1 MENGRTE
8 ASDEALIQASD
19 DVQAQIDRIHSQ
31 MALYARDLK
40 RMVDAERQKARA
52 LAEANARLAILDR
65 LKTDFL
71 AFIAHEL
78 RTPLSG
84 MIVLDLL
91 DPHDDPQ
98 ALAEMI
104 DILRRGYERLEK
116 FVEKG
121 LEYFKWLAADRP
133 REQASLIDLAEVVR
147 EVLHQT
153 PELHDPTVTL
163 ISEISPL
170 PCLVR
175 CATEDM
181 TRVVKILLENALKF
195 SEEEKWVRI
204 QVGVEGEHLELTV
217 SDHGRGFAPE
227 MGPELLRPFTI
238 AHVMNHSQGT
248 GLSLA
253 LANAIVTASGGKLSA
268 VSTGVGQG
276 ATFTAR
282 FPSVS
287 LI

>member
-1 MENGRTE
+1 MKNGMAKTSE
-8 ASDEALIQASD
+8 DAFIQSSD

-31 MALYARDLK
+31 MTLYARDLK
-40 RMVDAERQKARA
+40 RMVDAEQQNARA

-84 MIVLDLL
+84 MVVLDLL

-104 DILRRGYERLEK
+104 AILRRGYERLEK

-121 LEYFKWLAADRP
+121 LEYFKWLATEHHQD
-133 REQASLIDLAEVVR
+133 QFTLIDLTSVVR
-147 EVLHQT
+147 EVVNHTPDLQT
-153 PELHDPTVTL
+153 PTVTL
-163 ISEISPL
+163 VSDIATT
-170 PCLVR
+170 PCFVR
-175 CATEDM
+175 GESADV
-181 TRVVKILLENALKF
+181 TRVVQILLGNALKF

-204 QVGVEGEHLELTV
+204 QVGIEAEHVLLTV
-217 SDHGRGFAPE
+217 SDHGQGFAPE

-238 AHVMNHSQGT
+238 AQVMTHSQGT
-248 GLSLA
+248 GLGLA
-253 LANAIVTASGGKLSA
+253 LASAIVAASSGKLSA
-268 VSTGVGQG
+268 YSAGIGQG
-276 ATFTAR
+276 ATFTAV
-282 FPSVS
+282 FPMVS
-287 LI
+287 LL

>member
-1 MENGRTE
+1 MENGTTG
-8 ASDEALIQASD
+8 ASDEALLQASD

-40 RMVDAERQKARA
+40 RMVDAERHKARA

-84 MIVLDLL
+84 MVVLDLL

-133 REQASLIDLAEVVR
+133 REKVSLIDLADVVR
-147 EVLHQT
+147 EVIHQT
-153 PELHDPTVTL
+153 PELQDPTVTL
-163 ISEISPL
+163 ISEISSL

-175 CATEDM
+175 CASEDM

-204 QVGVEGEHLELTV
+204 QVEVEAEHLELTV

-268 VSTGVGQG
+268 VSAGVGQG

-282 FPSVS
+282 FPAVS